1 MGNPR
6 SVTESSLGDGIF
18 FFSTTTY
25 GGAYVVVVMSEGCN
39 PSSGLGV
46 WGGRK
51 SVCVCVCVFVCPGVI
66 IILQIIYILFVLPWD
81 LRAFSFWT
89 SADFIED
96 STVVHLY
103 TVVHS

>member
-1 MGNPR
+1 MPER
-6 SVTESSLGDGIF
+6 CL
-18 FFSTTTY
+18 
-25 GGAYVVVVMSEGCN
+25 SEGCN

-51 SVCVCVCVFVCPGVI
+51 SVCLSVCLCVCVFVCPGVI

-96 STVVHLY
+96 STVVHTC
-103 TVVHS
+103 TVVHT